1 MEEKTIEAHAAD
13 LLHATNLF
21 LNHSVQYLVKQGAI
35 QPSERN
41 ALMHEYSRLMAEQTR
56 ESERTPSETQAH
68 SIVFS
73 Y

>member
-1 MEEKTIEAHAAD
+1 MIEKTIEQQAAD

-41 ALMHEYSRLMAEQTR
+41 ALIREYSRLMAEQTR
-56 ESERTPSETQAH
+56 KSDRTSSETQAH

>member
-13 LLHATNLF
+13 LLLATNLF
-21 LNHSVQYLVKQGAI
+21 LNHSVQCLVKQGAI

-41 ALMHEYSRLMAEQTR
+41 ALMREYSRLMAEQTR
-56 ESERTPSETQAH
+56 ESDRTSSETQAH
-68 SIVFS
+68 SVIFS

>member
-21 LNHSVQYLVKQGAI
+21 LNHSVQCLVKQGAI
-35 QPSERN
+35 QPGERN
-41 ALMHEYSRLMAEQTR
+41 ALMREYSRLMAEQTR
-56 ESERTPSETQAH
+56 KSDRTSSETQAH
-68 SIVFS
+68 SVIFS